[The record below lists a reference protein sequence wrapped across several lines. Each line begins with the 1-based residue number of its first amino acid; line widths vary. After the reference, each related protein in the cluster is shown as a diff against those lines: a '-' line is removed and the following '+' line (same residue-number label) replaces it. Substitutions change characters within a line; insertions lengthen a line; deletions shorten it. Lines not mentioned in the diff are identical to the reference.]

1 MTPQETAFRPAIRQE
16 VPKHALQT
24 VRRTVRPPH
33 HHRRPRSFPGQAR
46 AATWT
51 QVSNTVD
58 VSCAAFTYHPAA
70 DWFLPAGT
78 PKGLVYLQHGFSRSN
93 GNLADLAEHYA
104 AAGFAVFAP
113 TLPSADIFG
122 CTVSNL
128 GNNAPFL
135 NNVATWLGQADN
147 ANGALARS
155 YANALSKAGRAA
167 AALPTS
173 YVIAG
178 HSAGGEVAAYVAN
191 RLRTTYPGQFARVR
205 LVQLLD
211 PVKSFIGSN
220 MATGLNGL
228 NLTSTPIFAIS
239 SPPYTANSN
248 ANGTVEL
255 TTDVHRPFLGVR
267 LTTGS
272 HCDAEGASTTGCARS
287 STVRPS
293 RATSPH
299 CRPSRLPGPTM
310 RSAARPAPRTTPA
323 ARTTSHC

>member
-1 MTPQETAFRPAIRQE
+1 MILKRFTALSALLVAAAMSLPGTA
-16 VPKHALQT
+16 HAA
-24 VRRTVRPPH
+24 
-33 HHRRPRSFPGQAR
+33 G
-46 AATWT
+46 WT

-58 VSCAAFTYHPAA
+58 VPCAGLTYHPSA

-93 GNLADLAEHYA
+93 GNMADLAEHYA
-104 AAGFAVFAP
+104 AAGFVVFAP

-135 NNVATWLGQADN
+135 NNVTTWLGQAN
-147 ANGALARS
+147 SPTGALARS
-155 YANALSKAGRAA
+155 YANALSRAGRPA

-178 HSAGGEVAAYVAN
+178 HSAGGEVASYVAN

-211 PVKSFIGSN
+211 PVKSFLGSN
-220 MATGLNGL
+220 MDTALAGL
-228 NLTSTPIFAIS
+228 NLTSTPIYAIS

-248 ANGTVEL
+248 ASGTVEL
-255 TTDVHRPFLGVR
+255 TEDVHRAFLGVR

-272 HCDAEGASTTGCARS
+272 HCDAEGASTDGLCTVLNGASQPGNVAALQTFAVAWAADAVGGTTTATYYPGGAYYQSLLTGGVTQTLS
-287 STVRPS
+287 GT
-293 RATSPH
+293 
-299 CRPSRLPGPTM
+299 
-310 RSAARPAPRTTPA
+310 
-323 ARTTSHC
+323 

>member
-1 MTPQETAFRPAIRQE
+1 MSLRRLISLSALLAAVAITVPAQS
-16 VPKHALQT
+16 A
-24 VRRTVRPPH
+24 
-33 HHRRPRSFPGQAR
+33 GA

-70 DWFLPAGT
+70 DWFLPAT
-78 PKGLVYLQHGFSRSN
+78 TSPKGLVYLQHGFSRSN
-93 GNLADLAEHYA
+93 GNMADLAEHYA
-104 AAGFAVFAP
+104 AAGFVVFAP

-135 NNVATWLGQADN
+135 NNVAALLGTANN
-147 ANGALARS
+147 ASGALARS
-155 YANALSKAGRAA
+155 YANAAAKAGRSGTS
-167 AALPTS
+167 LPTT

-191 RLRTTYPGQFARVR
+191 RLRSTYPSQYARVA

-220 MATGLNGL
+220 MPTGLKGIAP
-228 NLTSTPIFAIS
+228 TGVPVYAIS

-255 TTDVHRPFLGVR
+255 TGDLHRPFLGVR
-267 LTTGS
+267 LSTGC
-272 HCDAEGASTTGCARS
+272 HCDAEGASTDGACTLTAGTPQQQNIAALQTLAVAWATDAATG
-287 STVRPS
+287 TV
-293 RATSPH
+293 TGGYY
-299 CRPSRLPGPTM
+299 PGGAYYD
-310 RSAARPAPRTTPA
+310 SLVAAGVTQTL
-323 ARTTSHC
+323 SGS

>member
-1 MTPQETAFRPAIRQE
+1 MFSKRFA
-16 VPKHALQT
+16 AL
-24 VRRTVRPPH
+24 
-33 HHRRPRSFPGQAR
+33 SALLIAAALSLPGQAQ
-46 AATWT
+46 AAGWT

-58 VSCAAFTYHPAA
+58 VPCAAFTYHPDV
-70 DWFLPAGT
+70 DWFLPSGT
-78 PKGLVYLQHGFSRSN
+78 PRGLVYLQHGFSRSN

-104 AAGFAVFAP
+104 AAGFVVFAP

-135 NNVATWLGQADN
+135 NNVATWLGQAN
-147 ANGALARS
+147 SSSGALARS
-155 YANALSKAGRAA
+155 YANALSRAGRPAS
-167 AALPTS
+167 ALPTS

-178 HSAGGEVAAYVAN
+178 HSAGGEVASYVAN

-239 SPPYTANSN
+239 SPPYTANGN
-248 ANGTVEL
+248 ASGTVEL
-255 TTDVHRPFLGVR
+255 TNDVHRPFLGVR

-272 HCDAEGASTTGCARS
+272 HCDAEGASTDGLCTVLNGAS
-287 STVRPS
+287 QPGNVTALQTFAVAWAVDAVAGTST
-293 RATSPH
+293 ATYY
-299 CRPSRLPGPTM
+299 PGGTYYA
-310 RSAARPAPRTTPA
+310 SLLASGVTQTLSG
-323 ARTTSHC
+323 T

>member
-1 MTPQETAFRPAIRQE
+1 MFSKRSTALS
-16 VPKHALQT
+16 ALLIAAAL
-24 VRRTVRPPH
+24 
-33 HHRRPRSFPGQAR
+33 SLPGTAAQ

-51 QVSNTVD
+51 QVSNTTD
-58 VSCAAFTYHPAA
+58 VSCAGLTYRPAT

-93 GNLADLAEHYA
+93 GNMADLAGHYA
-104 AAGFAVFAP
+104 AAGFVVFAP

-135 NNVATWLGQADN
+135 NNVAAWLGQAN
-147 ANGALARS
+147 TASGALARS
-155 YANALSKAGRAA
+155 YANALSRAGRPAS
-167 AALPTS
+167 ALPAS

-191 RLRTTYPGQFARVR
+191 RLRTTYPGQYAKVR

-255 TTDVHRPFLGVR
+255 TNDVHRPFLGVR

-272 HCDAEGASTTGCARS
+272 HCDAEGASTDGLC
-287 STVRPS
+287 TVLNGTSQPGNVTALQTLAVAWADDAVAGTTT
-293 RATSPH
+293 ATYY
-299 CRPSRLPGPTM
+299 PGGAYYQ
-310 RSAARPAPRTTPA
+310 SLL
-323 ARTTSHC
+323 TSGATQTLSGS